1 MNRRNAFFLFV
12 LFAAYVAFLF
22 YVELS
27 RPAGR
32 ERLPVSLV
40 LPAATACCWFIRY
53 LRWAYLLK
61 VLDFHQPFWK
71 GLVIYILG
79 FAYTATPGK
88 AGELVRVAYLRR
100 FDRRTSKVYSAFI
113 AERFCDFVV
122 MTALGGILLIG
133 SPVALL
139 AVIVFFVILASVLAL
154 TGMSRRFPK
163 LLAWPFRKL
172 GLNSLVKFI
181 FRVRSG
187 IRSLVNLLS
196 LRTVA
201 VMLLSGLIGWTIYS
215 LGVVWYLH
223 YIGFDLPF
231 YASFSVYPAAMVSG
245 AVSMIPG
252 GLGGT
257 EAVFCLVLGSFS
269 KGGPVLEA
277 AFMVRC
283 LTMWFSVAAG
293 LLCQG
298 IVFLHDV
305 RENRRQRASGQ
316 PSGD

>member
-1 MNRRNAFFLFV
+1 MSRRNAFFLLV
-12 LFAAYVAFLF
+12 LFAAYVAFLC

-27 RPAGR
+27 RPSGR

-40 LPAATACCWFIRY
+40 LPAATACCWLVRY
-53 LRWAYLLK
+53 CRWAYLLK
-61 VLDFHQPFWK
+61 VLGFHQPFWK

-113 AERFCDFVV
+113 AERICDFVV
-122 MTALGGILLIG
+122 MTALGGVLFLG
-133 SPVALL
+133 SPLALL
-139 AVIVFFVILASVLAL
+139 AVGAFFVILSSALAL
-154 TGMSRRFPK
+154 TGMSRRFSR
-163 LLAWPFRKL
+163 LLAAPFRLL
-172 GLNSLVKFI
+172 GLNSLVRFV

-187 IRSLVNLLS
+187 IRSLVRLLTV
-196 LRTVA
+196 RTLA
-201 VMLLSGLIGWTIYS
+201 VMLLSGLFGWTIYS
-215 LGVVWYLH
+215 LGVVYYLH
-223 YIGFDLPF
+223 FIGFELPF
-231 YASFSVYPAAMVSG
+231 YAAFSAYPAAMVSG

-257 EAVFCLVLGSFS
+257 EAVFCLVLESFS
-269 KGGPVLEA
+269 KGGPVIEA

-298 IVFLHDV
+298 IVFVQDL
-305 RENRRQRASGQ
+305 RAGHAAASLNAEKK
-316 PSGD
+316 